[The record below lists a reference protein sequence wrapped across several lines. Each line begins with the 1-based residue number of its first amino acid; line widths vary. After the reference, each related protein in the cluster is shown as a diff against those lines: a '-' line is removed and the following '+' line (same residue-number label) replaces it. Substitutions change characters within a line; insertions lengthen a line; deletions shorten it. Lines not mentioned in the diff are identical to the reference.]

1 MAIKIT
7 ADILKGFVAS
17 LIQKDLDG
25 ASPTPNCHMEW
36 WDLCCSDSTK
46 VAIAAPRGHAKSTAI
61 TVIYTLANML
71 FRERQ
76 FAIIVSETEAQSI
89 LQLGEIKKQL
99 LENDDLRSLFGIKG
113 FVKEMESDFICEFDD
128 GAQFR
133 IIAKGA
139 EQKVRGIRWRAMR
152 PDLIVGDDL
161 EGDEQVLNKERR
173 DKFRN
178 WVYGALIPC
187 ASDTGIIR
195 IVGTILHADSFLE
208 NLMPIPHGKF
218 TRTEGLKTYSVD
230 PKNKGGWKSVKY
242 AAHNDDFTEILWPQ
256 KKRGK
261 QKEWLKSERQT
272 YIDQG
277 ISDVWSREMLNVPI
291 DESRAFIKRPDL
303 VDLNEEQRRMKLN
316 YYVGVDLAISEK
328 QTADY
333 SVFVIGGMDEHR
345 MFQVRDVIRERLAA
359 DELIDMFIQIQRLYE
374 PVAFVVED
382 GQIAKTLMPSLYEE
396 MRNTGVYPQIHTV
409 RASSDKVSRARPLQ
423 ARVRAK
429 AVRWDMEADWWPTM
443 EDELL
448 KFPRGKHDDQVDA
461 TSYMMLAVDRMSEAP
476 TLREYQEEE
485 YYDDLRR
492 SESGD
497 TGRSNIT
504 GY

>member
-7 ADILKGFVAS
+7 AEMLKGFVAS

-25 ASPTPNCHMEW
+25 AKATPPCHMEW
-36 WDLCCSDSTK
+36 WELCCSDASK

-71 FRERQ
+71 FRERR
-76 FAIIVSETEAQSI
+76 FALVVSETEAQSI
-89 LQLGEIKKQL
+89 LQLGDIKKQL
-99 LENDDLRSLFGIKG
+99 IENEDLRQLFGVKC
-113 FVKEMESDFICEFDD
+113 FVKETEADFICEFDD
-128 GAQFR
+128 GEQFR

-139 EQKVRGIRWRAMR
+139 EQKVRGLRWRGLR

-161 EGDEQVLNKERR
+161 EGDEQVLNKDRR

-178 WVYGALIPC
+178 WVYGALLPC
-187 ASDTGIIR
+187 KADHGLVR

-208 NLMPIPHGKF
+208 NLMPIAHGKF
-218 TRTEGLKTYSVD
+218 TRVEGLKTFSID
-230 PKNKGGWKSVKY
+230 PKNKGGWKSIKY
-242 AAHNDDFTEILWPQ
+242 AAHNPDFTEGLWPE
-256 KKRGK
+256 KKPLEVLK
-261 QKEWLKSERQT
+261 QEYQV
-272 YIDQG
+272 YVDQG

-291 DESRAFIKRPDL
+291 DESRAFFKRPDL
-303 VDLNEEQRRMKLN
+303 VDLTEDQRKAKLT

-328 QTADY
+328 QSADF
-333 SVFVIGGMDEHR
+333 SVFVIGGMDENRIFH
-345 MFQVRDVIRERLAA
+345 VREVIRERMAA
-359 DELIDMFIQIQRLYE
+359 NELIDTFILLQKIWN
-374 PVAFVVED
+374 PAAFVVED
-382 GQIAKTLMPSLYEE
+382 GQIAKTLMPSLHEE
-396 MRNTGVYPQIHTV
+396 MYSTGIYPQIHMI
-409 RASSDKVSRARPLQ
+409 RASTDKVSRARPLQ

-476 TLREYQEEE
+476 TPKESQQEE
-485 YYDDLRR
+485 YDDDVRQ

-497 TGRSNIT
+497 TGRSSIT

>member
-7 ADILKGFVAS
+7 ADMLKGFVAT

-25 ASPTPNCHMEW
+25 AAPTPQCHMEW
-36 WDLCCSDSTK
+36 WDLCCSPSTF

-71 FRERQ
+71 FRERR
-76 FAIIVSETEAQSI
+76 FALIVSETEAQSI
-89 LQLGEIKKQL
+89 LQLGDIKKQL
-99 LENDDLRSLFGIKG
+99 LENSDLRELFGVKG
-113 FVKEMESDFICEFDD
+113 FVKETEADFICEFDD
-128 GAQFR
+128 GEQFR

-139 EQKVRGIRWRAMR
+139 EQKVRGLRWRGLR

-161 EGDEQVLNKERR
+161 EGDEQVLNKDRR

-178 WVYGALIPC
+178 WVYGALLPC
-187 ASDTGIIR
+187 KSDTGLVR

-208 NLMPIPHGKF
+208 NLMPVAHGKF
-218 TRTEGLKTYSVD
+218 TVVEGLKTYSVK
-230 PKNKGGWKSVKY
+230 PKAGGWQSVKY
-242 AAHNDDFTEILWPQ
+242 AAHNEDFTQVLWSD
-256 KKRGK
+256 KKPASFL
-261 QKEWLKSERQT
+261 KEQRQT

-277 ISDVWSREMLNVPI
+277 LSDVWSREMLNVPI
-291 DESRAFIKRPDL
+291 DESRAFIKKPDL
-303 VDLNEEQRRMKLN
+303 IDLTEEQRKSPLT

-333 SVFVIGGMDEHR
+333 SVFVIGGMDENR
-345 MFQVRDVIRERLAA
+345 IFQVREVIRERLAA
-359 DELIDMFIQIQRLYE
+359 NELIDTFILLQKIWN
-374 PVAFVVED
+374 PIAFVVED
-382 GQIAKTLMPSLYEE
+382 GQIAKTLMPSLNEE
-396 MRNTGVYPQIHTV
+396 MYSTGIYPQIYTV
-409 RASSDKVSRARPLQ
+409 RASTDKVSRARPLQ
-423 ARVRAK
+423 ARIRAK

-461 TSYMMLAVDRMSEAP
+461 VSYMMLAVDRMSEAP
-476 TLREYQEEE
+476 TQKESQQEE
-485 YYDDLRR
+485 YDEDLRR
-492 SESGD
+492 SESGES
-497 TGRSNIT
+497 GRSNIT